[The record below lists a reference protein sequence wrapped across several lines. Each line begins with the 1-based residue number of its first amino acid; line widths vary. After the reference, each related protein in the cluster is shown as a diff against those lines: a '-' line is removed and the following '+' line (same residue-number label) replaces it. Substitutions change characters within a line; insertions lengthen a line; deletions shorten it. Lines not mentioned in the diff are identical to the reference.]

1 MARGA
6 GGTEGGIGTFV
17 LGLVMACAGAFLLLR
32 GIIVRPSFGMGM
44 VAFRLGGFPVTTGVI
59 LVPFM
64 LGVGGI
70 FYDSRRYW
78 GWAVAGLALLAMIV
92 GVIANLNIQLVRMSL
107 FDFLVILVLLVG
119 GLGLLLRALRPTK
132 WP

>member
-6 GGTEGGIGTFV
+6 GGTEGGAGTFI
-17 LGLVMACAGAFLLLR
+17 LGLIMAVAGAYLLLR
-32 GIIVRPSFGMGM
+32 GIIVRPSFGMRS
-44 VAFRLGGFPVTTGVI
+44 VAFQLGGFPVTTGVI
-59 LVPFM
+59 LVPFL

-70 FYDSRRYW
+70 FYNSRQIW

-119 GLGLLLRALRPTK
+119 GIGLLARSLKPTR